1 MPAMTNLARA
11 TCGTMRTPL
20 LSIGLV
26 VRVTVRR
33 VWVDL
38 SSANPLAALVE
49 VAADRLRQALAG

>member
-1 MPAMTNLARA
+1 MLKI
-11 TCGTMRTPL
+11 
-20 LSIGLV
+20 SVV

-33 VWVDL
+33 VWVNL